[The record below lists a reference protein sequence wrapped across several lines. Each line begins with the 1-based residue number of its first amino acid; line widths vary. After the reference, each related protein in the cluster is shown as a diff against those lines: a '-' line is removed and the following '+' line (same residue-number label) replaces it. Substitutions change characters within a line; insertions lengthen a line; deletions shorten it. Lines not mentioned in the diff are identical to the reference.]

1 MQESHS
7 QCQIGRSPAVSYSIK
22 YFDPHSNLSCGLDTI
37 ADSACTNQI
46 CNSVFDLDTLCSN
59 STHVSVTV
67 LGTDVLGNEQESEI
81 FLVALRKPK
90 FKSISYYVI
99 VFLAYAESD
108 YMHQILGSN
117 TTKTT
122 IIIVASIL
130 GGIIFLLLL
139 AIIILP
145 PIMLTCRKFRSLR
158 FKPQK

>member
-1 MQESHS
+1 M
-7 QCQIGRSPAVSYSIK
+7 
-22 YFDPHSNLSCGLDTI
+22 DTI

-46 CNSVFDLDTLCSN
+46 CSSVFDLDTLCSN
-59 STHVSVTV
+59 STYVSVTV
-67 LGTDVLGNEQESEI
+67 LGTDVLGNEQQSEI

-90 FKSISYYVI
+90 SISIIIISYYVI
-99 VFLAYAESD
+99 IFLAYAESN

-145 PIMLTCRKFRSLR
+145 PIMLTCRKFRSHR